1 MKDEENDL
9 LPYRVGGLLYSPA
22 INAGMAKKITSGE
35 IPCLTSAALCLED
48 AIRDEALPD
57 AERELKAALYEIGG
71 SGVRELPLIFVRI
84 RSPKHMLHVHELLG
98 EEESVLTG
106 YILPKFDLS
115 NAGDYSELI
124 TRFNGSDKK
133 LYIMPILESRMIAG
147 ISERA
152 EVLTGIKAALDE
164 IRPMVLNVR
173 VGGNDLSNLYGLRR
187 PVNRSVYDIGVVRD
201 ILVDII
207 NVFSEEYVVS
217 GAVWEYFG
225 ASGGEWEKGLR
236 QELSLDRLNGF
247 IGKTAVHPSQLP
259 VIYDSLKASV
269 SDYEDAKKILS
280 WDDDKRG
287 VGKSADGSRM
297 NEVKCH
303 GRWAEKILKL
313 AKVYGIKDET
323 GGGK

>member
-1 MKDEENDL
+1 MGDEDNGL
-9 LPYRVGGLLYSPA
+9 LPYKLGGLLYAPA
-22 INAGMAKKITSGE
+22 IYSGAAKKIISGE
-35 IPCLTSAALCLED
+35 IPCLTSASLCLED
-48 AIRDEALPD
+48 AIRDEALPE
-57 AERELKAALYEIGG
+57 AERQLKAALYEIGS
-71 SGVRELPLIFVRI
+71 SGVRDLPLIFVRI

-98 EEESVLTG
+98 EEEMVLTG

-115 NAGDYSELI
+115 NMEEYSELI
-124 TRFNGSDKK
+124 TRFNGGGKR

-147 ISERA
+147 ALKRA
-152 EVLTGIKAALDE
+152 EVLTDIKAALDK

-187 PVNRSVYDIGVVRD
+187 PVDRSVYDIGVVRD

-207 NVFSEEYVVS
+207 NVFGEEYVVS

-225 ASGGEWEKGLR
+225 ESGGDWERGLR
-236 QELSLDRLNGF
+236 QELALDRVNGF

-259 VIYDSLKASV
+259 VIFDSMKVSS

-287 VGKSADGSRM
+287 VGRSADGSRM

-313 AKVYGIKDET
+313 AKVYGVKDKEVDE
-323 GGGK
+323 

>member
-1 MKDEENDL
+1 MENNTDEL
-9 LPYRVGGLLYSPA
+9 LPYKLGGLLYAPA
-22 INAGMAKKITSGE
+22 VFSRAAKKITSGE

-48 AIRDEALPD
+48 AIRDEALPE
-57 AERELKAALYEIGG
+57 AERELKAALHEIGC
-71 SGVRELPLIFVRI
+71 SGARDLPLIFVRI

-98 EEESVLTG
+98 EEEAVLTG

-115 NAGDYSELI
+115 NTEEYSELI
-124 TRFNGSDKK
+124 TGFNGGNKK
-133 LYIMPILESRMIAG
+133 LYIMPILESRMIAAAAK
-147 ISERA
+147 RA
-152 EVLTGIKAALDE
+152 EVLAGIKAALDK

-187 PVNRSVYDIGVVRD
+187 PVNRSIYDIGVVRD
-201 ILVDII
+201 ILVNII
-207 NVFSEEYVVS
+207 NVFGEEYVVS

-225 ASGGEWEKGLR
+225 ESGGEWEKGLR
-236 QELSLDRLNGF
+236 QELSLDRVNGF

-259 VIYDSLKASV
+259 VIFDSMKVSA

-280 WDDDKRG
+280 WDDEKRG

-313 AKVYGIKDET
+313 AKVYGIKAEGDE
-323 GGGK
+323 